1 MLFKSR
7 RHGMYLR
14 PGRRL
19 RRRQQDRRRRLAG
32 RGTAPHV
39 RQAPCPHR
47 SSKIARSEQTEQGVI
62 EGQTRVLA
70 AGMVEP
76 GQGGYGGAGGGGE
89 RGGAGNMNFIVQ
101 CGDQFASVANW
112 ML

>member
-1 MLFKSR
+1 
-7 RHGMYLR
+7 
-14 PGRRL
+14 
-19 RRRQQDRRRRLAG
+19 
-32 RGTAPHV
+32 
-39 RQAPCPHR
+39 
-47 SSKIARSEQTEQGVI
+47 VI